1 MLLFFVPSD
10 KVSEDPK
17 PVPRKSSKKY
27 GKAINISWSFILIL
41 HLDLWAM
48 KILHFIAVTE
58 DGKYVFVHKIVIENG
73 QKKTSGARCKM
84 FEG

>member
-27 GKAINISWSFILIL
+27 GKAINIS
-41 HLDLWAM
+41 
-48 KILHFIAVTE
+48 
-58 DGKYVFVHKIVIENG
+58 
-73 QKKTSGARCKM
+73 
-84 FEG
+84 